1 MTNSRKLKTGNL
13 GESSGSSDNAAGL
26 RIVSRAE
33 WRAARQELLARE
45 KALDRE
51 RDRLTEARRRL
62 PLVEIEADYVFQT
75 AAGSVRLADLFE
87 GRSQLIVYHL
97 MFEPS
102 RTTACKHCSC
112 VMDNIAGCLVHLR
125 ARDTSFA
132 AISRAPI
139 EQIETFKERM
149 EWEFPWVSSFGSTFN
164 YDFEV
169 TLDPDR
175 GFASHNFR
183 SFDFEGELPGLSVF
197 IRRNGAVL
205 HSYSTYLRGLDML
218 LPMYHLLDRTP
229 LGRQETRANSMAA
242 GEASWIRHHDSYDAP
257 GDGCCACR

>member
-1 MTNSRKLKTGNL
+1 MPNTRKLNTGCP
-13 GESSGSSDNAAGL
+13 GETDESSDSAASL
-26 RIVSRAE
+26 RVVSRAE
-33 WRAARQELLARE
+33 WRAARQKLLARE

-62 PLVEIEADYVFQT
+62 PLVEVTEDYVFQT
-75 AAGSVRLADLFE
+75 AAGPLCLADLFE

-112 VMDNIAGCLVHLR
+112 VMDNIAGCLVHLH

-132 AISRAPI
+132 AVSRAPI
-139 EQIETFKERM
+139 DKIETFKARM
-149 EWEFPWVSSFGSTFN
+149 EWDFRWVSSFDSNFN
-164 YDFEV
+164 YDLEV
-169 TLDPDR
+169 TLDPKR
-175 GFASHNFR
+175 GFSSHNFQ
-183 SFDFEGELPGLSVF
+183 SLDFEGELPGLSVF
-197 IRRNGAVL
+197 FMRNGAVL

-229 LGRQETRANSMAA
+229 LGRQETRADSMAA
-242 GEASWIRHHDSYDAP
+242 GEASWIRYHDSYGAP
-257 GDGCCACR
+257 DEGCCA